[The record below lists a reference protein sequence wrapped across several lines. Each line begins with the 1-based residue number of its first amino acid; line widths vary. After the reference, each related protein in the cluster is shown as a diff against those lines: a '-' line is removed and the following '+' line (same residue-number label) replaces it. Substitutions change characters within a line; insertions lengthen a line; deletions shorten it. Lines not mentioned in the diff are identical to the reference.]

1 MVLNNIRRYY
11 SEMFLAEKKVADFIL
26 NRPHDVIKMNI
37 SELAAASDTSD
48 ATIIR
53 VCKHI
58 GYSGYYQMKLSLA
71 TEFGQQQVIDVNHIK
86 TPPKDIVELFNTYSA
101 EIFQAAKNIN
111 METMLKCTDLLAKAN
126 TVYFVAWGNTSAITI
141 DFANR
146 LSRCGIKTF
155 TSDMPEY
162 LIRNIYFGS
171 EEDVLVGVSHSG
183 TSIHVIQILELAK
196 EKNMKT
202 ILITN
207 TKESKAAEI
216 ADYVLSAEVKDQL
229 FYDFGSA
236 SHVFEML
243 IVDALLYFL
252 LSKDKAYTKLADQAE
267 IISSQYK
274 L

>member
-11 SEMFLAEKKVADFIL
+11 SEMFSAEKKVADFIL
-26 NRPHDVIKMNI
+26 NKPHDVIKMSI
-37 SELAAASDTSD
+37 SELARASETSD

-71 TEFGQQQVIDVNHIK
+71 TEFGQQQVIDVNHSE
-86 TPPKDIVELFNTYSA
+86 TPPKDVVEFFNNFSA
-101 EIFQAAKNIN
+101 DIFQAAKNIS
-111 METMLKCTDLLAKAN
+111 MDSLEECTDLLAKAN
-126 TVYFVAWGNTSAITI
+126 IVYFVAWGNTSAIAQ
-141 DFANR
+141 DFAHR

-155 TSDMPEY
+155 ASDMPEY
-162 LIRNIYFGS
+162 LIRNIFYAS
-171 EEDVLVGVSHSG
+171 ENDVLVGISHSG
-183 TSIHVIQILELAK
+183 TSLHVIQLLELAK
-196 EKNMKT
+196 ERKMKT

-207 TKESKAAEI
+207 AKDSKAAEI
-216 ADYVLSAEVKDQL
+216 SDYVLSAEVKDQL
-229 FYDFGSA
+229 FYDFGGA
-236 SHVFEML
+236 SHVFEMM

-252 LSKDKAYTKLADQAE
+252 LRKYEAFAKRADRAE